1 MEKATGLAPPS
12 QPPRVSI
19 LLPGLY
25 AWAITVALPS
35 SAAHA
40 PWWARAPAGLA
51 CVCLLLAPF
60 AGALR
65 ARLDVALGLYGFLG
79 CSLGCWVALSTSGLA
94 LAPHGLTGAFG
105 AFGWMLFAFAW
116 GELRAKRVPEND
128 PHVLAGAPLAPRQTF
143 PRSAEWVLAFGTL
156 GAGLLLVLAW
166 RIDRPSHGVFGQA
179 AALLSSLLVTAG
191 ATRVALERQPRE
203 LPTSGQRYNAA
214 AASIAVLLLAL
225 GLGMIFWVLEH

>member
-1 MEKATGLAPPS
+1 MEKATGLEGPR

-25 AWAITVALPS
+25 AWAITVALPAS
-35 SAAHA
+35 SAHA
-40 PWWARAPAGLA
+40 PWWARVPAGLA

-65 ARLDVALGLYGFLG
+65 PRLDFVLGLYGFLG
-79 CSLGCWVALSTSGLA
+79 FSLGSWAALGSAGFSLA
-94 LAPHGLTGAFG
+94 QHSLTGAFG

-116 GELRAKRVPEND
+116 GELRDRRIPEND
-128 PHVLAGAPLAPRQTF
+128 PHVLSGAPLAPRQAF
-143 PRSAEWVLAFGTL
+143 PRSAEWVLVAGTL
-156 GAGLLLVLAW
+156 GSGLLLWLAW
-166 RIDRPSHGVFGQA
+166 QIDRPSHAVFGQA
-179 AALLSSLLVTAG
+179 AALLASLLVVAA

-203 LPTSGQRYNAA
+203 LPSSSQRYNAA
-214 AASIAVLLLAL
+214 AASIAVLLLVL